1 VTVNIGGV
9 QVQPD
14 FSGAATGMVGMQ
26 LVRFT
31 ITPDIPS
38 AATLD
43 VIVSVNGK
51 SSSKVSLPVQ

>member
-1 VTVNIGGV
+1 
-9 QVQPD
+9 
-14 FSGAATGMVGMQ
+14 MVGMQ

-43 VIVSVNGK
+43 VTVSVNGK